1 MNEKEAFYVKL
12 NERLSLTT
20 EFPTEYLYKFIVP
33 SGGNQVK
40 EIENLF
46 NKKTIKLNTNT
57 SKTGKYISLSI
68 RVNLSSPDEVISYYK
83 KAESIEGIISL

>member
-1 MNEKEAFYVKL
+1 MDEKEAFYIKL
-12 NERLSLTT
+12 TERLTLTT

-33 SGGNQVK
+33 SDGNQVK

-46 NKKTIKLNTNT
+46 LEKSIKLNTKN

-83 KAESIEGIISL
+83 RAEAIKGIISL